1 VSTRITS
8 IASSFPLF
16 ASFALVLLGA
26 CADTSFKVQ
35 YLPHA
40 VHTGHQISTLGV
52 QRDGV
57 MSRDGWHALGP
68 EQPAPFGG
76 ARCDVAYSNDTFTAV
91 PEVADAL
98 DSYIRSNGV
107 TDKLLGQL
115 APAARGDTILFVAL
129 AGRPAISTGGSSSGP
144 SSVGR
149 RGGGGRRGRQQ
160 QTGMD
165 PSAATGSNDVGD
177 GLHVDA
183 TLFSIRD
190 HETFGSIEMHYT
202 GASMSDALRA
212 FRVRLEQEFPGASC
226 SGWDWSKPVDAGKI
240 RSLPDE

>member
-1 VSTRITS
+1 VLIRI
-8 IASSFPLF
+8 SSLIGCC
-16 ASFALVLLGA
+16 ALLSLGA
-26 CADTSFKVQ
+26 CADTKFNVQ

-40 VHTGHQISTLGV
+40 VRTGHQISTLGV

-68 EQPAPFGG
+68 EQPAPFSGG
-76 ARCDVAYSNDTFTAV
+76 RCDVAFSNDTFTAV

-115 APAARGDTILFVAL
+115 APAAKGDAILFVAL
-129 AGRPAISTGGSSSGP
+129 AGRPAVATGGSSTGAG
-144 SSVGR
+144 SVTR
-149 RGGGGRRGRQQ
+149 RGGGGGGRRSRQQ
-160 QTGMD
+160 QQGGMTES
-165 PSAATGSNDVGD
+165 PSALGSNDVGD

-183 TLFSIRD
+183 TLFSIKD
-190 HETFGSIEMHYT
+190 QETFASIEMRYT
-202 GASMSDALRA
+202 GTSMSDALRA
-212 FRVRLEQEFPGASC
+212 FRARLEQEFPGSSC

-240 RSLPDE
+240 RALPDE